1 MRGFI
6 YKITNTIN
14 GKSYIGQTIQ
24 NVKERFYQHCATKCS
39 KAVSNMAIHRAIK
52 KYGKSNF
59 TVEVIEEIDSAN
71 LNDRERY
78 WIKYYNSYNNGYNST
93 KGGQDGCKSFKDLD
107 VESIIKEYN
116 TGKSLR
122 TLGTIFKVDKQT
134 IKDLL
139 VRNNINLRTTKTY
152 KLSQKDREDIIKDL
166 SLGLSRKEIISK
178 WHISKGYLSQL
189 INGYRR
195 IQYLQE
201 CSTPYAFIR
210 MKIYPDLLQW

>member
-14 GKSYIGQTIQ
+14 GKFYIGQTIQ

-139 VRNNINLRTTKTY
+139 IRHNIELRTTRTY
-152 KLSQKDREDIIKDL
+152 KLSQKDRDKVLEDFA
-166 SLGLSRKEIISK
+166 SGLSRKEIMIKWNISK
-178 WHISKGYLSQL
+178 SYLSQL

-195 IQYLQE
+195 I
-201 CSTPYAFIR
+201 
-210 MKIYPDLLQW
+210 

>member
-14 GKSYIGQTIQ
+14 SKSYIGQTIQ

-93 KGGQDGCKSFKDLD
+93 KGGQDGCKPFKDLD

-139 VRNNINLRTTKTY
+139 VRNNINLRTTRTY

-195 IQYLQE
+195 I
-201 CSTPYAFIR
+201 
-210 MKIYPDLLQW
+210 

>member
-14 GKSYIGQTIQ
+14 SKSYIGQTIQ

-78 WIKYYNSYNNGYNST
+78 WIRYYDSYNNGYNST
-93 KGGQDGCKSFKDLD
+93 EGGQDGIKLFKNLD
-107 VESIIKEYN
+107 TESIVREYKS
-116 TGKSLR
+116 GKSLR
-122 TLGTIFKVDKQT
+122 EIGRLFNVDKQT

-139 VRNNINLRTTKTY
+139 VRNNINLRTTRTY

-178 WHISKGYLSQL
+178 WHISNGYLSQL

-195 IQYLQE
+195 I
-201 CSTPYAFIR
+201 
-210 MKIYPDLLQW
+210 

>member
-14 GKSYIGQTIQ
+14 GKFYIGQTIQ

-93 KGGQDGCKSFKDLD
+93 KGGQDGCKPFKDLD

-152 KLSQKDREDIIKDL
+152 KLSQKDRKDIIKDL

-195 IQYLQE
+195 I
-201 CSTPYAFIR
+201 
-210 MKIYPDLLQW
+210 

>member
-14 GKSYIGQTIQ
+14 SKSYIGQTIQ

-59 TVEVIEEIDSAN
+59 TVEVIEEIDSTN

-78 WIKYYNSYNNGYNST
+78 WIRYYDSYNNGYNST
-93 KGGQDGCKSFKDLD
+93 EGGQDGIKLFKNLD
-107 VESIIKEYN
+107 TESIVREYKS
-116 TGKSLR
+116 GKSLR
-122 TLGTIFKVDKQT
+122 EIGRLFNVDKQT

-139 VRNNINLRTTKTY
+139 VRNNINLRTTRTY

-195 IQYLQE
+195 I
-201 CSTPYAFIR
+201 
-210 MKIYPDLLQW
+210 

>member
-14 GKSYIGQTIQ
+14 GKFYIGQTIQ

-39 KAVSNMAIHRAIK
+39 QAILNMVIHKAIN

-59 TVEVIEEIDSAN
+59 TIEVIEEVESTN

-78 WIKYYNSYNNGYNST
+78 WIKYYDSYNNGYNST
-93 KGGQDGCKSFKDLD
+93 EGGQDGIKLFKNLNT
-107 VESIIKEYN
+107 ESIIREYKS
-116 TGKSLR
+116 GKSLR
-122 TLGTIFKVDKQT
+122 EIGRLFNVDKQT

-195 IQYLQE
+195 I
-201 CSTPYAFIR
+201 
-210 MKIYPDLLQW
+210 

>member
-59 TVEVIEEIDSAN
+59 TVEVIEEIDSTN

-93 KGGQDGCKSFKDLD
+93 KGGQDGCKPFKDLD

-139 VRNNINLRTTKTY
+139 IRHNVELRTTRTY
-152 KLSQKDREDIIKDL
+152 KLSQKDRDTVLEDFA
-166 SLGLSRKEIISK
+166 SGLSRKEIMIKWNISK
-178 WHISKGYLSQL
+178 SYLSQL

-195 IQYLQE
+195 I
-201 CSTPYAFIR
+201 
-210 MKIYPDLLQW
+210 

>member
-93 KGGQDGCKSFKDLD
+93 KGGQDGCKPFKDLD

-139 VRNNINLRTTKTY
+139 IRHNVELRTTRTY
-152 KLSQKDREDIIKDL
+152 KLSQKDRDKVLEDFA
-166 SLGLSRKEIISK
+166 SRLSRKEIMIKWNISK
-178 WHISKGYLSQL
+178 SYLSQL

-195 IQYLQE
+195 I
-201 CSTPYAFIR
+201 
-210 MKIYPDLLQW
+210 

>member
-14 GKSYIGQTIQ
+14 GKYYIGQTIQ

-39 KAVSNMAIHRAIK
+39 KAVSNMAIHIAIK

-93 KGGQDGCKSFKDLD
+93 KGGQDGCKPFKDLD

-195 IQYLQE
+195 I
-201 CSTPYAFIR
+201 
-210 MKIYPDLLQW
+210 

>member
-14 GKSYIGQTIQ
+14 DKSYIGQTIQ

-139 VRNNINLRTTKTY
+139 IRHNVELRTTRTY
-152 KLSQKDREDIIKDL
+152 KLSQKDRDKVLEDFA
-166 SLGLSRKEIISK
+166 SGLSRKEIMIKWNISK
-178 WHISKGYLSQL
+178 SYLSQL

-195 IQYLQE
+195 I
-201 CSTPYAFIR
+201 
-210 MKIYPDLLQW
+210 

>member
-139 VRNNINLRTTKTY
+139 IRHNVELRTTRTY
-152 KLSQKDREDIIKDL
+152 KLSQKDRDKVLEDFV
-166 SLGLSRKEIISK
+166 SGLSRKEIMIKWNISK
-178 WHISKGYLSQL
+178 SYLSQL

-195 IQYLQE
+195 I
-201 CSTPYAFIR
+201 
-210 MKIYPDLLQW
+210 

>member
-39 KAVSNMAIHRAIK
+39 KVVSNMAIHRAIK

-59 TVEVIEEIDSAN
+59 TVEVIEEIDSTN
-71 LNDRERY
+71 LNYRERY

-93 KGGQDGCKSFKDLD
+93 KGGQDGCKPFKDLD

-139 VRNNINLRTTKTY
+139 IRHNVELRTTRTY
-152 KLSQKDREDIIKDL
+152 KLSQKDRDKVLEDFA
-166 SLGLSRKEIISK
+166 SGLSRKEIMIKWNISK
-178 WHISKGYLSQL
+178 SYLSQL

-195 IQYLQE
+195 I
-201 CSTPYAFIR
+201 
-210 MKIYPDLLQW
+210 

>member
-14 GKSYIGQTIQ
+14 GKFYIGQTIQ

-93 KGGQDGCKSFKDLD
+93 KGGQDGIKLFKNLD
-107 VESIIKEYN
+107 TESIVREYKS
-116 TGKSLR
+116 GKSLR
-122 TLGTIFKVDKQT
+122 EIGRLFNVDKQT

-152 KLSQKDREDIIKDL
+152 KLSQKDREGIIKDL

-195 IQYLQE
+195 I
-201 CSTPYAFIR
+201 
-210 MKIYPDLLQW
+210 

>member
-6 YKITNTIN
+6 YKISNKVN

-39 KAVSNMAIHRAIK
+39 QAILNMVIHKAIN

-59 TVEVIEEIDSAN
+59 TLEVIEEVESTN

-78 WIKYYNSYNNGYNST
+78 WIRYYDSYNNGYNST
-93 KGGQDGCKSFKDLD
+93 EGGQDGIKLFKNLD
-107 VESIIKEYN
+107 TESIVREYKS
-116 TGKSLR
+116 GKSLR
-122 TLGTIFKVDKQT
+122 EIGRLFNVDKQT

-178 WHISKGYLSQL
+178 WHISKAYLSQL

-195 IQYLQE
+195 I
-201 CSTPYAFIR
+201 
-210 MKIYPDLLQW
+210 

>member
-39 KAVSNMAIHRAIK
+39 KVVSNMAIHRAIK

-59 TVEVIEEIDSAN
+59 TVEVIEEIDSTN

-93 KGGQDGCKSFKDLD
+93 KGGQDGCKPFKDLD

-139 VRNNINLRTTKTY
+139 IRHNVELRTTRTY
-152 KLSQKDREDIIKDL
+152 KLSQKDRDKVLEDFA
-166 SLGLSRKEIISK
+166 SGLSRKEIITK
-178 WHISKGYLSQL
+178 WNISKSYLSQL

-195 IQYLQE
+195 I
-201 CSTPYAFIR
+201 
-210 MKIYPDLLQW
+210 

>member
-6 YKITNTIN
+6 YKITNKIN

-39 KAVSNMAIHRAIK
+39 QAILNMVIHKAIN

-59 TVEVIEEIDSAN
+59 TIEVIEEVESTN

-78 WIKYYNSYNNGYNST
+78 WIRYYDSYNNGYNST
-93 KGGQDGCKSFKDLD
+93 EGGQDGIKLFKNLD
-107 VESIIKEYN
+107 TESIVREYKS
-116 TGKSLR
+116 GKSLR
-122 TLGTIFKVDKQT
+122 EIGRLFNVDKQT

-139 VRNNINLRTTKTY
+139 VRNNINLRTTRTY
-152 KLSQKDREDIIKDL
+152 KFSQKDREDILKDL

-195 IQYLQE
+195 I
-201 CSTPYAFIR
+201 
-210 MKIYPDLLQW
+210 

>member
-14 GKSYIGQTIQ
+14 SKSYIGQTIQ

-93 KGGQDGCKSFKDLD
+93 KGGQDGIKLFKNLD
-107 VESIIKEYN
+107 TESIVREYKS
-116 TGKSLR
+116 GKSLR
-122 TLGTIFKVDKQT
+122 EIGRLFNVDKQT

-195 IQYLQE
+195 I
-201 CSTPYAFIR
+201 
-210 MKIYPDLLQW
+210 

>member
-59 TVEVIEEIDSAN
+59 TVEVIEEIDSTN

-93 KGGQDGCKSFKDLD
+93 KGGQEGCKPFKDLD

-122 TLGTIFKVDKQT
+122 TLGTIFKIDKQT

-139 VRNNINLRTTKTY
+139 IRHNVELRTTRTY
-152 KLSQKDREDIIKDL
+152 KLSQKDRDKVLEDFA
-166 SLGLSRKEIISK
+166 SGLSRKEIMIKWNISK
-178 WHISKGYLSQL
+178 SYLSQL

-195 IQYLQE
+195 I
-201 CSTPYAFIR
+201 
-210 MKIYPDLLQW
+210 

>member
-1 MRGFI
+1 MKGFI

-39 KAVSNMAIHRAIK
+39 KAVLDMAIHRAIK

-59 TVEVIEEIDSAN
+59 TVEVIEEVDSTN

-78 WIKYYNSYNNGYNST
+78 WIKYYDSYNNGYNST
-93 KGGQDGCKSFKDLD
+93 KGGQDGCKPFKDLD

-139 VRNNINLRTTKTY
+139 IRHNVKLRTTRTY
-152 KLSQKDREDIIKDL
+152 KLSQEDREKILEDFA
-166 SLGLSRKEIISK
+166 SGLSRKEIMKKWNISK
-178 WHISKGYLSQL
+178 SYVSQL
-189 INGYRR
+189 ITGYRR
-195 IQYLQE
+195 I
-201 CSTPYAFIR
+201 
-210 MKIYPDLLQW
+210 

>member
-14 GKSYIGQTIQ
+14 GKFYIGQTIQ

-93 KGGQDGCKSFKDLD
+93 KGGQDGCKPFKDLD

-139 VRNNINLRTTKTY
+139 IRHNIKLRTTRTY
-152 KLSQKDREDIIKDL
+152 KLSQKDRDKVLEDFA
-166 SLGLSRKEIISK
+166 SGLSRKEIMIKWNISK
-178 WHISKGYLSQL
+178 SYLSQL

-195 IQYLQE
+195 I
-201 CSTPYAFIR
+201 
-210 MKIYPDLLQW
+210 

>member
-59 TVEVIEEIDSAN
+59 TVEVIEEIDSTN

-78 WIKYYNSYNNGYNST
+78 WIRYYDSYNNGYIST
-93 KGGQDGCKSFKDLD
+93 EGGQDGIKLFKNLD
-107 VESIIKEYN
+107 TESIVREYKS
-116 TGKSLR
+116 GKSLR
-122 TLGTIFKVDKQT
+122 EIGRLFNVDKQT

-139 VRNNINLRTTKTY
+139 VRNNISLRTTRTY
-152 KLSQKDREDIIKDL
+152 KFSQKDKEDIIKDL

-178 WHISKGYLSQL
+178 WNISKGYLSQL
-189 INGYRR
+189 INGYHR
-195 IQYLQE
+195 I
-201 CSTPYAFIR
+201 
-210 MKIYPDLLQW
+210 

>member
-14 GKSYIGQTIQ
+14 GKSYLGQTIQ

-93 KGGQDGCKSFKDLD
+93 KGGQDGCKPFKDLD

-139 VRNNINLRTTKTY
+139 IRHNVELRTTRTY
-152 KLSQKDREDIIKDL
+152 KLSQKDRDKVLEDFA
-166 SLGLSRKEIISK
+166 SGLSRKEIMIKWNISK
-178 WHISKGYLSQL
+178 SYLSQL

-195 IQYLQE
+195 I
-201 CSTPYAFIR
+201 
-210 MKIYPDLLQW
+210 

>member
-52 KYGKSNF
+52 KYGKLNF

-139 VRNNINLRTTKTY
+139 IRHNVELRTTRTY
-152 KLSQKDREDIIKDL
+152 KLSQKDRDKVLEDFA
-166 SLGLSRKEIISK
+166 SGLSRKEIMIKWNISK
-178 WHISKGYLSQL
+178 SYLSQL

-195 IQYLQE
+195 I
-201 CSTPYAFIR
+201 
-210 MKIYPDLLQW
+210 

>member
-93 KGGQDGCKSFKDLD
+93 KGGQDGCKPFKDLD

-139 VRNNINLRTTKTY
+139 IRHNVELRTTRTY
-152 KLSQKDREDIIKDL
+152 KLSQKDRDKVLEDFA
-166 SLGLSRKEIISK
+166 SGLSRKEIMIKWNVSK
-178 WHISKGYLSQL
+178 SYLSQL

-195 IQYLQE
+195 I
-201 CSTPYAFIR
+201 
-210 MKIYPDLLQW
+210 

>member
-39 KAVSNMAIHRAIK
+39 KAVLDMAIHRAIK

-59 TVEVIEEIDSAN
+59 TVEVIEEVDSTN

-78 WIKYYNSYNNGYNST
+78 WIKYYDSYNNGYNST
-93 KGGQDGCKSFKDLD
+93 KGGQDGCKPFKDLD

-139 VRNNINLRTTKTY
+139 IRHNVKLRTTRTY
-152 KLSQKDREDIIKDL
+152 KLSQEDREKVLEDFA
-166 SLGLSRKEIISK
+166 SGLSRKEIMKKWNISK
-178 WHISKGYLSQL
+178 SYVSQL
-189 INGYRR
+189 ITGYRR
-195 IQYLQE
+195 I
-201 CSTPYAFIR
+201 
-210 MKIYPDLLQW
+210 

>member
-14 GKSYIGQTIQ
+14 GKYYIGQTIQ

-52 KYGKSNF
+52 KYSKSNF

-78 WIKYYNSYNNGYNST
+78 WIRYYDSYNNGYNST
-93 KGGQDGCKSFKDLD
+93 EGGQDGIKLFKNLD
-107 VESIIKEYN
+107 TESIVREYKS
-116 TGKSLR
+116 GKSLR
-122 TLGTIFKVDKQT
+122 EIGRLFNVDKQT

-139 VRNNINLRTTKTY
+139 VRNNINLRTTRTY

-178 WHISKGYLSQL
+178 WHISKSYLSQL

-195 IQYLQE
+195 I
-201 CSTPYAFIR
+201 
-210 MKIYPDLLQW
+210 

>member
-6 YKITNTIN
+6 YKITNKIN

-39 KAVSNMAIHRAIK
+39 QAILNMVIHKAIN

-59 TVEVIEEIDSAN
+59 TIEVIEEVESTN

-78 WIKYYNSYNNGYNST
+78 WIRYYDSYNNGYNST
-93 KGGQDGCKSFKDLD
+93 EGGQDRIKLFKNLD
-107 VESIIKEYN
+107 TESIVREYKS
-116 TGKSLR
+116 GKSLR
-122 TLGTIFKVDKQT
+122 EIGRLFNVDKQT

-139 VRNNINLRTTKTY
+139 VRNNINLRTTRTY

-195 IQYLQE
+195 I
-201 CSTPYAFIR
+201 
-210 MKIYPDLLQW
+210 

>member
-6 YKITNTIN
+6 YKITNKVN

-39 KAVSNMAIHRAIK
+39 QAVLNMVIHKAIT

-59 TVEVIEEIDSAN
+59 TIEVIEEVESAN

-78 WIKYYNSYNNGYNST
+78 WIRYYDSYNNGYNST
-93 KGGQDGCKSFKDLD
+93 EGGQDGIKLFKNLD
-107 VESIIKEYN
+107 TESIVREYKS
-116 TGKSLR
+116 GKSLR
-122 TLGTIFKVDKQT
+122 EIGRLFNVDKQT

-139 VRNNINLRTTKTY
+139 VRNNISLRTTRTY
-152 KLSQKDREDIIKDL
+152 KFSQKDKEDIIKDL

-178 WHISKGYLSQL
+178 WNISKGYLSQL
-189 INGYRR
+189 INGYHR
-195 IQYLQE
+195 I
-201 CSTPYAFIR
+201 
-210 MKIYPDLLQW
+210 

>member
-6 YKITNTIN
+6 YKITNKVN

-39 KAVSNMAIHRAIK
+39 QAILNMVIHKAIT

-59 TVEVIEEIDSAN
+59 TIEVIEEVESAN

-78 WIKYYNSYNNGYNST
+78 WIRYYDSYNNGYNST
-93 KGGQDGCKSFKDLD
+93 EGGQDGIKLFKNLD
-107 VESIIKEYN
+107 TESIIREYKS
-116 TGKSLR
+116 GKSLR
-122 TLGTIFKVDKQT
+122 EIGRLFNVDKQT

-139 VRNNINLRTTKTY
+139 VRNNINLRTTRTY
-152 KLSQKDREDIIKDL
+152 KFSQKDREDIIKDL

-178 WHISKGYLSQL
+178 WHISKSYLSQL
-189 INGYRR
+189 INGYHR
-195 IQYLQE
+195 I
-201 CSTPYAFIR
+201 
-210 MKIYPDLLQW
+210 

>member
-14 GKSYIGQTIQ
+14 SKSYIGQTIQ

-59 TVEVIEEIDSAN
+59 TVEVIEEIDSTN
-71 LNDRERY
+71 LNDMERY

-93 KGGQDGCKSFKDLD
+93 KGGQDGCKPFKDLN

-139 VRNNINLRTTKTY
+139 IRHNVELRTTRTY
-152 KLSQKDREDIIKDL
+152 KLSQKDRDKVLEDFA
-166 SLGLSRKEIISK
+166 SGLSRKEIMIKWNISK
-178 WHISKGYLSQL
+178 SYLSQL

-195 IQYLQE
+195 I
-201 CSTPYAFIR
+201 
-210 MKIYPDLLQW
+210 

>member
-59 TVEVIEEIDSAN
+59 TVEVIEEIDSTN

-107 VESIIKEYN
+107 VEFIIKEYN

-139 VRNNINLRTTKTY
+139 IRHNVELRTTRTY
-152 KLSQKDREDIIKDL
+152 KLSQKDRDKVLEDFA
-166 SLGLSRKEIISK
+166 SGLSRKEIMIKWNISK
-178 WHISKGYLSQL
+178 SYLSQL

-195 IQYLQE
+195 I
-201 CSTPYAFIR
+201 
-210 MKIYPDLLQW
+210 